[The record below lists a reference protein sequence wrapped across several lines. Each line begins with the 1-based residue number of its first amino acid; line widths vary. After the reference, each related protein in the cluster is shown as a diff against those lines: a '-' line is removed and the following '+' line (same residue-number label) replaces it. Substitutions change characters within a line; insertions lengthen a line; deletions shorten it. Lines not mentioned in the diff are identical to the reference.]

1 MKAFY
6 LTWPE
11 TQEHETPQTPSAESG
26 PGNIPRTA
34 SAEWT
39 PTGRGQRFLLPWS
52 AYVRLLSVENES
64 ARRSCEIEAL
74 PGEDSR

>member
-6 LTWPE
+6 LAWPE
-11 TQEHETPQTPSAESG
+11 AQGHEIPQTPSAESG

-52 AYVRLLSVENES
+52 AYVRLLSVKNES
-64 ARRSCEIEAL
+64 ARHFCEIEAL
-74 PGEDSR
+74 LGEESR